1 MRIGH
6 ILRLFIGF
14 FVLCLT
20 FCLIILAFGTFSLGD
35 SDFSNYMDSAPVV
48 FSDRFALPP
57 IPNFLLFDETHKSD
71 RSKPKNDIPDPVPS
85 VNSSNWEVV
94 ESSEYYTVTYGW
106 SYSGY
111 NQSVACSIPKECYDY
126 YRNESH
132 EGRQFDQYAL
142 SEYDRQILSQIIEE
156 FKKQGQEHNFTSDQI
171 VFNIISFIQALPY
184 TSDSVT
190 TGYDEYPR
198 YPIETLV
205 DGGGDCE
212 DSSILAAALISEM
225 GYGVILLEFPD
236 HVAIGV
242 KGEENIGDVY
252 YEYNGSKYYYVET
265 TSSGYSIGVIPPNIT
280 MSSSVKIHNMEPS
293 PSLDIKMSEEYL
305 NTDSGYAFYKI
316 LLDIENKGPTD
327 ANGVVV
333 QLFAEAPPFDG
344 TSIWPPQF
352 TVPIDTILAGGNGH
366 VESVFSLPVNNYTR
380 LSCLLNGDN
389 FAAYEYQ
396 SDLLYIELSD
406 DSSLPNTPE
415 DLDSSSSN
423 TPEDLNS
430 SSSDTPEDLN
440 SSSSN
445 TSEDLNSSPSNISE
459 DR

>member
-14 FVLCLT
+14 LVLCLT
-20 FCLIILAFGTFSLGD
+20 LCLLLLAFGTFSLGD
-35 SDFSNYMDSAPVV
+35 SDFSNYTNSSPAV
-48 FSDRFALPP
+48 FSDSFALPS
-57 IPNFLLFDETHKSD
+57 IPSFLLFNETSKSNKS
-71 RSKPKNDIPDPVPS
+71 RPNNDIPQPD
-85 VNSSNWEVV
+85 SSPNDSTWDVV
-94 ESSEYYTVTYGW
+94 ESAEYYKVTYNW

-111 NQSVACSIPKECYDY
+111 NQSVVCSIPKEHYNY

-142 SEYDRQILSQIIEE
+142 SEYDRQVLSQIVEA
-156 FKKQGQEHNFTSDQI
+156 FKKQGEVHNFTSDQ
-171 VFNIISFIQALPY
+171 VVLNIISFIQALPY

-225 GYGVILLEFPD
+225 GYGVILLEFPG

-242 KGEENIGDVY
+242 KGEENVGDVY

-265 TSSGYSIGVIPPNIT
+265 TSSGYSIGAIPPNIIT
-280 MSSSVKIHNMEPS
+280 ASSAKIHNMELS
-293 PSLDIKMSEEYL
+293 PVLDIKMSEEYL

-316 LLDIENKGPTD
+316 LLEIENKGPID

-333 QLFAEAPPFDG
+333 QLFAEAPPFDA
-344 TSIWPPQF
+344 TSIWPPQL
-352 TVPIDTILAGGNGH
+352 TVPLDTISVGVNGH
-366 VESVFSLPVNNYTR
+366 VEGVLSLPVDSYTR
-380 LSCLLNGDN
+380 LSCLIQGDN

-396 SDLLYIELSD
+396 SDLLYIELSN
-406 DSSLPNTPE
+406 SSL
-415 DLDSSSSN
+415 SN
-423 TPEDLNS
+423 AS
-430 SSSDTPEDLN
+430 EDLN

-445 TSEDLNSSPSNISE
+445 LSEDLNSSPSNISE
-459 DR
+459 DLNSSPSNVPADR